1 MSRARFPWWPV
12 AVWESQRTFLR
23 PDFLFWAL
31 FGPLLIVAVFVVIG
45 WFRVRAEKQSTR
57 IAVVVTE
64 PRSTATVAL
73 PPLKGFEWVT
83 PAPAESDTGSLRRAV
98 RDRKVA
104 GAVLI
109 GPDFADS
116 GRAALIV
123 YRPSPGWKTRLS
135 DHLRQVA
142 RRERAARLG
151 LGEQDLAKVDAD
163 VTLIERVADPQRRVE
178 RGTRLAAV
186 LVVMLM
192 VMTLFITN
200 SYMAIGITGEK
211 QGRVTEVIISAVKPQ
226 DWIDGKIIAYSGVA
240 IVQAVIW
247 ALTLFG
253 VVTLT
258 TWMRP
263 PVVSLTTLAVL
274 VLCGVLGSV
283 LYISLWALVLA
294 TIKDMMSTTKIQAYL
309 VFMPMVPFIVLEP
322 MLDNPDAGWVMIMT
336 LIPFFA
342 PMLVPA
348 RLALNAIA
356 PWEVGLA
363 LVLLAAA
370 AWFLRVAAGHAMRIG
385 MLMYGKELSLKE
397 LWKWART
404 E

>member
-1 MSRARFPWWPV
+1 MSDRRISWWPV

-23 PDFLFWAL
+23 KDFLFWTL
-31 FGPLLIVAVFVVIG
+31 FGPVLIVAVFVVIG
-45 WFRVRAEKQSTR
+45 WFKLRAEKQTVR

-64 PRSTATVAL
+64 LRGTLAGL
-73 PPLKGFEWVT
+73 PPLKGFEWV
-83 PAPAESDTGSLRRAV
+83 AETDTASLLGAV

-104 GAVLI
+104 GAVIL

-116 GRAALIV
+116 GRAEIIV
-123 YRPSPGWKTRLS
+123 YRQSPGWKTRLS
-135 DHLRQVA
+135 DHLHQVA

-151 LGEQDLAKVDAD
+151 VDEHELARMDGEVR
-163 VTLIERVADPQRRVE
+163 LIERLVDPQRRVA

-192 VMTLFITN
+192 VTTLFVTN

-211 QGRVTEVIISAVKPQ
+211 QGRVTEVIISAVRPQ

-240 IVQAVIW
+240 IVQAAVW

-263 PVVSLTTLAVL
+263 PVVSVGTLAVL
-274 VLCGVLGSV
+274 ALCGALGAV

-294 TIKDMMSTTKIQAYL
+294 TIKDMVSTTKFQAYL

-322 MLDNPDAGWVMIMT
+322 LLDNPDAGWVMAMT
-336 LIPFFA
+336 MIPFFA

-363 LVLLAAA
+363 LVLLAAG

-385 MLMYGKELSLKE
+385 MLMYGKELSLGE

>member
-1 MSRARFPWWPV
+1 MSDRRISWWPV

-23 PDFLFWAL
+23 KDFLFWTL
-31 FGPLLIVAVFVVIG
+31 FGPVLIVAVFVVIG
-45 WFRVRAEKQSTR
+45 WFRLRAEKQSVR

-64 PRSTATVAL
+64 TRGTPAGL
-73 PPLKGFEWVT
+73 PPLKGFEWV
-83 PAPAESDTGSLRRAV
+83 APPSAETDTASLLRAV

-104 GAVLI
+104 GAVIL

-116 GRAALIV
+116 GRAEIIV
-123 YRPSPGWKTRLS
+123 YRQSPGWKTRLG
-135 DHLRQVA
+135 DHLQQVA

-151 LGEQDLAKVDAD
+151 VDEQELARMDAD
-163 VTLIERVADPQRRVE
+163 VRLIERLVDPQRQVP

-192 VMTLFITN
+192 VTTLFVTN

-211 QGRVTEVIISAVKPQ
+211 QGRVTEVIISAVRPQ
-226 DWIDGKIIAYSGVA
+226 DWIDGKIIAFSGVA
-240 IVQAVIW
+240 IVQAAVW

-263 PVVSLTTLAVL
+263 PVVSVATLAVL
-274 VLCGVLGSV
+274 VLCGMLGAV

-294 TIKDMMSTTKIQAYL
+294 TIKDMMSTTKFQAYL

-322 MLDNPDAGWVMIMT
+322 LLDNPDAGWVMA
-336 LIPFFA
+336 LSLFPFFT

-356 PWEVGLA
+356 PWEVALA